1 MQPEATAAVAA
12 TAAAASSSAAAAAAE
27 ATMAM
32 IISSKYTQPTLSSN
46 LGIDRERKRYRE
58 QQLLH
63 DVLFQFAWRKSKKK
77 G

>member
-12 TAAAASSSAAAAAAE
+12 TAAAAASSSAAAAE